1 MSLEDSK
8 SAGHRRDV
16 ESLNDTAIVFQGM
29 PSFFRKGRVKRR
41 LSYYFLIGGREW
53 TVFVG
58 PESCEVK
65 QGKAIEVADCFLET
79 TDEIFLGTL
88 RGDYLPSMMDLMQG
102 KVKTNRPDLLL
113 QFKKIFIDD

>member
-1 MSLEDSK
+1 MSLKDSK
-8 SAGHRRDV
+8 SAGHRSDV
-16 ESLNDTAIVFQGM
+16 ESLNDTATVFQGM
-29 PSFFRKGRVKRR
+29 PSFFRKGRVNRR

-65 QGKAIEVADCFLET
+65 QGKTIDVADCFLET

>member
-8 SAGHRRDV
+8 SGRHRRDRK
-16 ESLNDTAIVFQGM
+16 SLTDTATVFQGM
-29 PSFFRKGRVKRR
+29 PSFFRKGRVNKR
-41 LSYYFLIGGREW
+41 LSFYFSIGNREW

-65 QGKAIEVADCFLET
+65 QGKAIEAADCFLET
-79 TDEIFLGTL
+79 TDEIFLATL

>member
-1 MSLEDSK
+1 MSIEESK
-8 SAGHRRDV
+8 SARHRRGV
-16 ESLNDTAIVFQGM
+16 ESLTDTATVFQGM
-29 PSFFRKGRVKRR
+29 PSFFRKGRVKTP
-41 LSYYFLIGGREW
+41 LSFYFSIGDREW
-53 TVFVG
+53 TVLVG

-113 QFKKIFIDD
+113 EFKKLFTDD